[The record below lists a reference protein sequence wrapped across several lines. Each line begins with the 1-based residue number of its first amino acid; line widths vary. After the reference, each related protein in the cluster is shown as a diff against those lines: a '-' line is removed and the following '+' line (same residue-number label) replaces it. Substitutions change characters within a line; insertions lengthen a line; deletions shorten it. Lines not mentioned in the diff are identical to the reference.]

1 MSVVRADRTG
11 PTSAASFEW
20 KMVKKRVTPSSTF
33 SSTTMSAELI
43 PVGGRALGALSILTT
58 SAGRF
63 RLAASSTC
71 RSVNGHASE
80 PGSAT
85 PGAGAAVGVG
95 RRVVVGFVGDDGR
108 GDQAAASAGAR
119 LAAGWLSR
127 DHV

>member
-11 PTSAASFEW
+11 PTTSASEEW
-20 KMVKKRVTPSSTF
+20 KTVKNRVTPSSTF

-58 SAGRF
+58 SAGRV

-71 RSVNGHASE
+71 RSVRGHAPG

-85 PGAGAAVGVG
+85 PGAGAAVVVG
-95 RRVVVGFVGDDGR
+95 RRVDVDVGFVVAD
-108 GDQAAASAGAR
+108 
-119 LAAGWLSR
+119 W
-127 DHV
+127 